1 MKKRFMVNNLT
12 VKFIIFVLLIVIS
25 HLASA
30 TVTHAKIYIDI
41 TSPGIRKLPISIA
54 SAGVP
59 EAKTVES
66 IVKNDL
72 FFSGI
77 FSEVDP
83 DLPGAEI
90 RVNIELTES
99 DGLKVALVVYDLVQ
113 NRAVLK
119 KSYESSK
126 SIIRALSHS
135 ISNDIF
141 RVVTGREGVF
151 RTRIAYIKEIP
162 GKKELHLMDWD
173 GYNSRRIIS
182 NRLTSSHNWSYD
194 GRYIVYSSIS
204 GKEWVINI
212 LDLIKYEKRLL
223 FSSKGLNLVGN
234 ITEDNRM
241 VFSSSKDGSPEIYT
255 MYTDKKGYRKLTRSY
270 GIDVS
275 PVFSPDGS
283 KIAFVSDRGGTP
295 QIYIMNS
302 EGRKNRRITF
312 EGNYNTSPAWSPDGK
327 RIAFVGRI
335 YGKNQIFV
343 IESDGTNMRQL
354 TQSGNN
360 EEPAFSPD
368 GMFISFDSDRDGER
382 GIYVMRING
391 EAQRRIT
398 PKGASVRT
406 PRWSP
411 YKKVS

>member
-1 MKKRFMVNNLT
+1 VKKRFNPSSLAGRI
-12 VKFIIFVLLIVIS
+12 FICLMSIAIS
-25 HLASA
+25 HLLTV

-41 TSPGIRKLPISIA
+41 TSPGTRKLPISII
-54 SAGVP
+54 SSDIP
-59 EAKTVES
+59 EAKTVGS

-72 FFSGI
+72 IFSGI
-77 FSEVDP
+77 FLEVDP

-99 DGLKVALVVYDLVQ
+99 DGLKVVLVVYDLVQ

-151 RTRIAYIKEIP
+151 RTRIAYIKEVA

-173 GYNSRRIIS
+173 GYNPRRIIS
-182 NRLTSSHNWSYD
+182 NRLTSSLNWSHD
-194 GRYIVYSSIS
+194 GRYIVYSSMM
-204 GKEWVINI
+204 GKKWVINI

-234 ITEDNRM
+234 ITEDNR
-241 VFSSSKDGSPEIYT
+241 VVYSSSKGGSPEIYT
-255 MYTDKKGYRKLTRSY
+255 MHTDNKRKRKLTRSY

-283 KIAFVSDRGGTP
+283 EIAFVSDRGRTP
-295 QIYIMNS
+295 QIYIMDS
-302 EGRKNRRITF
+302 KGKKKRRITF

-327 RIAFVGRI
+327 QIAFVGRR

-354 TQSGNN
+354 TLSGNN
-360 EEPAFSPD
+360 EEPTFSPD
-368 GMFISFDSDRDGER
+368 GIFIAFDSDRDGER

-398 PKGASVRT
+398 PRGATVRT

-411 YKKVS
+411 YKK

>member
-1 MKKRFMVNNLT
+1 VNKRFKINRLT
-12 VKFIIFVLLIVIS
+12 VRIFVIVLSIVTCN
-25 HLASA
+25 LAFA
-30 TVTHAKIYIDI
+30 TATHAKIYIDI

-54 SAGVP
+54 SAGIP
-59 EAKTVES
+59 EAKTVGN

-119 KSYESSK
+119 KSYEASK

-135 ISNDIF
+135 VSNDIF

-182 NRLTSSHNWSYD
+182 NRLTSSHNWSHD
-194 GRYIVYSSIS
+194 GRHIVYSSIK
-204 GKEWVINI
+204 GKKWVINI

-241 VFSSSKDGSPEIYT
+241 VFSSSKGGSPEIYA
-255 MYTDKKGYRKLTRSY
+255 MYTDKKQKRKLTRSY

-283 KIAFVSDRGGTP
+283 EIAFVSDRGGTP
-295 QIYIMNS
+295 QVYIMSS
-302 EGRKNRRITF
+302 EGRKKRRITF

-327 RIAFVGRI
+327 RIAFVGRR

-343 IESDGTNMRQL
+343 IESDGTNMRQFTL
-354 TQSGNN
+354 SGNN
-360 EEPAFSPD
+360 EEPTFSPD
-368 GMFISFDSDRDGER
+368 GMFIAFDSDRDGER
-382 GIYVMRING
+382 GIYVMRVDG

-398 PKGASVRT
+398 PRGAAVRT

-411 YKKVS
+411 YKK

>member
-1 MKKRFMVNNLT
+1 MKNRFIANSLT
-12 VKFIIFVLLIVIS
+12 VKLILFVLLILIS

-30 TVTHAKIYIDI
+30 TVIDAKIYIDI

-54 SAGVP
+54 SSGFP

-77 FSEVDP
+77 FAEVDP
-83 DLPGAEI
+83 DVPGAEI
-90 RVNIELTES
+90 RVNIDLTES
-99 DGLKVALVVYDLVQ
+99 DRLKVSLLVYDLVQ

-119 KSYESSK
+119 KSYESSI
-126 SIIRALSHS
+126 SLIRGLAHS
-135 ISNDIF
+135 VSNDIF
-141 RVVTGREGVF
+141 RAVTGREGVF
-151 RTRIAYIKEIP
+151 RTRVAYIKEIP
-162 GKKELHLMDWD
+162 GKKELHVMDWD

-182 NRLTSSHNWSYD
+182 SRLASSHNWSHD
-194 GRYIVYSSIS
+194 GRYIVYSSMLDN
-204 GKEWVINI
+204 KWVINL

-223 FSSKGLNLVGN
+223 FSSEGLNLVGN
-234 ITEDNRM
+234 VSEDNRM

-275 PVFSPDGS
+275 PVLSPDGS
-283 KIAFVSDRGGTP
+283 EIAFVSDKGGTP

-302 EGRKNRRITF
+302 EGGNRRRITF

-327 RIAFVGRI
+327 RIAFVGRM

-343 IESDGTNMRQL
+343 IQSDGTNMRQITL
-354 TQSGNN
+354 SGNN
-360 EEPAFSPD
+360 EEPTFSPD

-398 PKGASVRT
+398 PKGATVRT

-411 YKKVS
+411 YKK

>member
-1 MKKRFMVNNLT
+1 MKKRCKINSLT
-12 VKFIIFVLLIVIS
+12 ARIILIVLSIVTC
-25 HLASA
+25 HLAFAAASN
-30 TVTHAKIYIDI
+30 AKIYIDI
-41 TSPGIRKLPISIA
+41 TSPGIRKLPISIT
-54 SAGVP
+54 SSGIP

-77 FSEVDP
+77 FSEVSP

-99 DGLKVALVVYDLVQ
+99 DGLKAALVVYDLIE

-126 SIIRALSHS
+126 SVIRGLSHS
-135 ISNDIF
+135 VSNDIF

-182 NRLTSSHNWSYD
+182 NRLTSSHNWSHD
-194 GRYIVYSSIS
+194 GRFIVYSSIW

-223 FSSKGLNLVGN
+223 FSSEGLNLVGN
-234 ITEDNRM
+234 ITEDNRV
-241 VFSSSKDGSPEIYT
+241 VFSSSKDGNPEIYT
-255 MYTDKKGYRKLTRSY
+255 INTDGKGYRKMTRSY

-283 KIAFVSDRGGTP
+283 EIAFVSDKGGTP

-302 EGRKNRRITF
+302 EGREKRRITF
-312 EGNYNTSPAWSPDGK
+312 EGNYNTSPSWSSDGK
-327 RIAFVGRI
+327 RIAFVGRR

-354 TQSGNN
+354 TESGNN
-360 EEPAFSPD
+360 EEPTFSPD
-368 GMFISFDSDRDGER
+368 GMFIAFDSDRDGER
-382 GIYVMRING
+382 GIYVMRVNG

-398 PKGASVRT
+398 PGGVSVRT

>member
-1 MKKRFMVNNLT
+1 MNKVFKINSLT
-12 VKFIIFVLLIVIS
+12 IRIIVIVLS
-25 HLASA
+25 IVTCNLAFA
-30 TVTHAKIYIDI
+30 IATHAKIYIDI
-41 TSPGIRKLPISIA
+41 TSPGIRKLPISII
-54 SAGVP
+54 SAGIP

-83 DLPGAEI
+83 DIPGAEI
-90 RVNIELTES
+90 RVNIKLTES
-99 DGLKVALVVYDLVQ
+99 DGLKVALVVYDLVN

-119 KSYESSK
+119 KSYESSR

-173 GYNSRRIIS
+173 GYNSRRIIA
-182 NRLTSSHNWSYD
+182 NRLTSSHNWSHD
-194 GRYIVYSSIS
+194 GRHIVYSSIM
-204 GKEWVINI
+204 GMKWVINI

-223 FSSKGLNLVGN
+223 LSSEGLNLVGN

-241 VFSSSKDGSPEIYT
+241 VFSSSKGGSPEIYT
-255 MYTDKKGYRKLTRSY
+255 MYTDKKRKKKLTRSY

-283 KIAFVSDRGGTP
+283 EIAFVSDRGGTP
-295 QIYIMNS
+295 QVYIMNS
-302 EGRKNRRITF
+302 EGRKKRRITF
-312 EGNYNTSPAWSPDGK
+312 KGNYNTSPAWSPDGK
-327 RIAFVGRI
+327 QIAFVGRR

-343 IESDGTNMRQL
+343 IESDGTNMRQITL
-354 TQSGNN
+354 SGNN
-360 EEPAFSPD
+360 EEPTFSPD
-368 GMFISFDSDRDGER
+368 GMFIAFDSDRDGER

-398 PKGASVRT
+398 PRGTTVRT

-411 YKKVS
+411 YKK